1 LHKRIDPIGS
11 DQAEDARTRILEAA
25 LREFSANGLAGAR
38 TERIAEG
45 AGVNKALLYYYFRSK
60 DALYAAALEVVSSR
74 LVEIGMSV
82 LSRECSAG
90 ERLLRSVLNHFDR
103 IYSQPVFQNLMQ
115 QEMIRLRR
123 GDPNAAHPLV
133 EKLFRPLG
141 NKMLSVAEEGIR
153 TGELIQVEATQV
165 TYAALGANVFYFLSA
180 PMMRLIDGA
189 DPLERSALEFRR
201 NVAIEYLGQAIFVDR
216 EYGAAVAR
224 RVLASTPMPESAA
237 MRALVLLPDELLSGA
252 RPEEASG
259 TGRADRIERIHDN
272 YT

>member
-1 LHKRIDPIGS
+1 MTPRSSLHKRIDPIGS

-115 QEMIRLRR
+115 QEMIRLRE
-123 GDPNAAHPLV
+123 GKMNAENPLV
-133 EKLFRPLG
+133 EKLFKPMG
-141 NKMLSVAEEGIR
+141 EKMLAVVKEGIR
-153 TGELIQVEATQV
+153 EGELIEAESTQV

-180 PMMRLIDGA
+180 PLMQLIGGA
-189 DPLERSALEFRR
+189 DPLAANSLAFRR
-201 NVAIEYLGQAIFVDR
+201 VAAIEFLGQAIFTDR
-216 EYGAAVAR
+216 KHGKRVAA
-224 RVLASTPMPESAA
+224 RVLAETPMPEAA
-237 MRALVLLPDELLSGA
+237 AIGA
-252 RPEEASG
+252 YGGPEKAVAGSKA
-259 TGRADRIERIHDN
+259 TILKRRDRLNWE
-272 YT
+272 